1 MVRGNE
7 RWRFR
12 GMLSGDKKINVAYK
26 GWDIKLQIF
35 KIIIDTDFK
44 R

>member
-1 MVRGNE
+1 MVGGNE

-12 GMLSGDKKINVAYK
+12 GMFSGDKQINVAYK
-26 GWDIKLQIF
+26 GWDIKLRIF
-35 KIIIDTDFK
+35 KIIIVTDFK